1 MTANEKKMRIA
12 IIIPV
17 YREEK
22 NIIKLHQRL
31 EIDNQLFL
39 RRLCSALYYWLMA
52 KISKLDI
59 TVKSHR
65 FPFN

>member
-1 MTANEKKMRIA
+1 MRIA

-39 RRLCSALYYWLMA
+39 RRLGFALYYWLRA

-65 FPFN
+65 FSFN